1 MGEWIGAAEST
12 DMAGNIGAAVEVDSI
27 FGGSEDWNMG
37 GAGFGGGGKGAVDE
51 ICIGQG
57 WALADMIAFCSG
69 RGAALWSE
77 ERRKKRQH
85 HSLKI

>member
-51 ICIGQG
+51 VCIGQG
-57 WALADMIAFCSG
+57 
-69 RGAALWSE
+69 
-77 ERRKKRQH
+77 
-85 HSLKI
+85 